1 MGSATKQPEVRAR
14 FMIVD
19 LDCAPE
25 LITKQLQITPAETWK
40 VGDTRCKGT
49 VLKFENNGWLIES
62 MIGKHH
68 SVNEHVG
75 ELLRMLTPSWE
86 TLREIST
93 KYHLELSLTITTY
106 DATGP
111 EVGFDSGIV
120 KKLAEINSHVDIDLY
135 CLGK

>member
-25 LITKQLQITPAETWK
+25 LITKELQITPTEIWK
-40 VGDTRCKGT
+40 VGDIRCKGT
-49 VLKFENNGWLIES
+49 VLKFENSGWLIES
-62 MIGKHH
+62 MLGKHH

-75 ELLRMLTPSWE
+75 ELFHLLAPAWGI
-86 TLREIST
+86 LKKIST

-106 DATGP
+106 NATGP
-111 EVGFDSGIV
+111 EVKFDSSVV